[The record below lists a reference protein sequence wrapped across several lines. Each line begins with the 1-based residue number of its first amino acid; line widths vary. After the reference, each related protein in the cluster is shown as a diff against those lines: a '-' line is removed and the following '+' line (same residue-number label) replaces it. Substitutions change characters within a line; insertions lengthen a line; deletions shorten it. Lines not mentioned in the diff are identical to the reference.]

1 MNTDVQHHWKDGGL
15 DLENL
20 RMPASIDQ
28 LRALGKTIGGELAPD
43 FEELYLFADGFKEGC
58 RDELGFR
65 FWPLE
70 EIVSVADFDHGVH
83 GFIGADGFYLFCDYL
98 DFSWGY
104 AFKVASMRSLKIYVI
119 GLKSREPVLIA
130 SSFGEFLRLYAL
142 NDERLYPE

>member
-1 MNTDVQHHWKDGGL
+1 MNIDIQRYWKEGGL

-20 RMPASIDQ
+20 RMPASINE
-28 LRALGKTIGGELAPD
+28 LHALGKAVGGELAAD
-43 FEELYLFADGFKEGC
+43 FEELYLLADGFKEGY

-70 EIVSVADFDHGVH
+70 EIVSVAVFDNGEH
-83 GFIGADGFYLFCDYL
+83 GFNGAGAFYLFCEYL

-104 AFKVASMRSLKIYVI
+104 AFKRASISSLEIYLI
-119 GLKSREPVLIA
+119 GLKSRKPVLIA
-130 SSFGEFLRLYAL
+130 SSFDEFLRLYVL